1 MMDGQ
6 GTGENGSW
14 RRLEGGGD
22 SSWFLEQT
30 LPKDTEAEQQLPSHI
45 QTHKSSFMR
54 KHHTKYNMRH
64 FTTINYVKPS

>member
-14 RRLEGGGD
+14 RVSG
-22 SSWFLEQT
+22 SSWFFEQT

-45 QTHKSSFMR
+45 QTHKSEFMR
-54 KHHTKYNMRH
+54 KHNTKYNMRH